1 MDRWF
6 QSNTINGEVRQLNR
20 PFSSS
25 SHFSSSAY
33 WYWFKKL
40 ITVADWW
47 MPWISTN
54 TVVWNLLRS
63 FWQTRRTCSV
73 CKGRSEDLIRFMI
86 NSLSVKRHPK
96 RYINTNPDWLKW
108 QMLWALSCLISPV
121 ECIAN
126 REWLLFLSLKKKI
139 CEREFIF
146 NWNTLRSSSTLFD
159 HTWLLWSADESAF
172 SKSEESILIFR
183 RNSNG
188 LILLR
193 WWKKPWILEDKMF
206 SPQALC

>member
-126 REWLLFLSLKKKI
+126 REWLLFLSLKKKDLWKRI
-139 CEREFIF
+139 YLQLKYFTILF
-146 NWNTLRSSSTLFD
+146 NPFLTILDSCDLLTRALSPSQRSQYLF
-159 HTWLLWSADESAF
+159 
-172 SKSEESILIFR
+172 SEEIAMDWF
-183 RNSNG
+183 
-188 LILLR
+188 
-193 WWKKPWILEDKMF
+193 
-206 SPQALC
+206 C

>member
-1 MDRWF
+1 MR
-6 QSNTINGEVRQLNR
+6 RQKAVLNR

-73 CKGRSEDLIRFMI
+73 CKGRSEDLMKFMT

-96 RYINTNPDWLKW
+96 LYINTNPDWLKW
-108 QMLWALSCLISPV
+108 QMLWALSCLISLA

-126 REWLLFLSLKKKI
+126 REWLLFLSFEKKKQWKR
-139 CEREFIF
+139 RELIKLIF
-146 NWNTLRSSSTLFD
+146 NWNTLICDPLQPFLTILDSCNLLTRALSPSQKSQYLF
-159 HTWLLWSADESAF
+159 
-172 SKSEESILIFR
+172 SEEMAMDWF
-183 RNSNG
+183 
-188 LILLR
+188 
-193 WWKKPWILEDKMF
+193 
-206 SPQALC
+206 C

>member
-1 MDRWF
+1 MR
-6 QSNTINGEVRQLNR
+6 RQLNR

-54 TVVWNLLRS
+54 TGVWNLLRS

-73 CKGRSEDLIRFMI
+73 CKRRSEDLIRFMT

-108 QMLWALSCLISPV
+108 QMLWALSCLISLA
-121 ECIAN
+121 ECYAN
-126 REWLLFLSLKKKI
+126 REWLLSLSLKKTTI
-139 CEREFIF
+139 SERE
-146 NWNTLRSSSTLFD
+146 
-159 HTWLLWSADESAF
+159 
-172 SKSEESILIFR
+172 LIKLQLKYFT
-183 RNSNG
+183 
-188 LILLR
+188 ILLNPFWPYLTPVICWLER
-193 WWKKPWILEDKMF
+193 FLQVRGVNTSFQKK
-206 SPQALC
+206 